1 MPLSAGGSNDDDN
14 LQVLCLKCHQEKT
27 ESEVENGIYKRLS
40 DSESSFS
47 KQVSEIIN
55 DKLSKSYAFV
65 ETLNKNK
72 ENKKVFS
79 IDINKCRKNILYYQ
93 HYEYPVFTV
102 MDSVNKYD
110 GECSAGL
117 YYIES
122 DSYIPLRGNGWYYY
136 PMVEYCLKEKIIES
150 H

>member
-14 LQVLCLKCHQEKT
+14 LQVLCLKCHQDKT

-40 DSESSFS
+40 DSESSFNT
-47 KQVSEIIN
+47 QVSEIIN
-55 DKLSKSYAFV
+55 NKLSKSYAFV

-79 IDINKCRKNILYYQ
+79 IDINKCIKNILYYQ
-93 HYEYPVFTV
+93 NYEYPVFTV
-102 MDSVNKYD
+102 MDSVKKYD
-110 GECSAGL
+110 GEYGAGL

-122 DSYIPLRGNGWYYY
+122 ENYIPLRGNGWYYY
-136 PMVEYCLKEKIIES
+136 PMVDYCLKEKNY
-150 H
+150 